1 MVYPPPGCNP
11 ESDWKARV
19 KICVITSQYGN
30 FWSGLGTYATNLV
43 NGLADAGHEVSV
55 ICPSVERTHPAVTF
69 LDSSAITAAPTM
81 SNWIQLAR
89 QTGKLVQHYHASL
102 DFDVIHFADARE
114 ALFCQSRS
122 ALVVGTMNDY
132 YFAEAPGNPLYYRKY
147 YSDWILRWLFYNVSR
162 LVEKRALRKLPLVI
176 ANTDYVRNSVVNNY
190 GVASDKACTVYY
202 GLGKPP
208 QNSVPGVD
216 KLPGSPA
223 LLFVGSNF
231 QRKGLPCVIRALARV
246 VRHYPDCMLHVVGKD
261 AKQAAMQTLAN
272 ALGLNSNVIF
282 HGGKDNLEVQQLY
295 GKADVFVMPSL
306 IEGFGLV
313 FLEAMAAAVPVIGGQ
328 CGGTPELITN
338 GKNGFVVPPDDHET
352 LALRIIELV
361 EHPALRQQMVLAGKE
376 SYALYSIDTMINQTV
391 ELYRRFKKS

>member
-122 ALVVGTMNDY
+122 ALVVVTG
-132 YFAEAPGNPLYYRKY
+132 G
-147 YSDWILRWLFYNVSR
+147 
-162 LVEKRALRKLPLVI
+162 
-176 ANTDYVRNSVVNNY
+176 
-190 GVASDKACTVYY
+190 
-202 GLGKPP
+202 
-208 QNSVPGVD
+208 
-216 KLPGSPA
+216 
-223 LLFVGSNF
+223 
-231 QRKGLPCVIRALARV
+231 
-246 VRHYPDCMLHVVGKD
+246 
-261 AKQAAMQTLAN
+261 AADLQ
-272 ALGLNSNVIF
+272 
-282 HGGKDNLEVQQLY
+282 
-295 GKADVFVMPSL
+295 
-306 IEGFGLV
+306 
-313 FLEAMAAAVPVIGGQ
+313 
-328 CGGTPELITN
+328 
-338 GKNGFVVPPDDHET
+338 
-352 LALRIIELV
+352 
-361 EHPALRQQMVLAGKE
+361 
-376 SYALYSIDTMINQTV
+376 
-391 ELYRRFKKS
+391 